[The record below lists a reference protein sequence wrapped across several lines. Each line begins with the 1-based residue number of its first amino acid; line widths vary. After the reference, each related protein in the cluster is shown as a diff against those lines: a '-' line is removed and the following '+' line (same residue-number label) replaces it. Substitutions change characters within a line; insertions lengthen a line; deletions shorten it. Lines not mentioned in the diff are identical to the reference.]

1 MRVPVMAPLV
11 LLVPGLFGGSA
22 GGCAGD
28 DGAGTE
34 THAEPTESGS
44 GGESSGTDET
54 ATEGAGSTTTS
65 TGGSTGESTGG
76 AETEGTST
84 GAELHGVVD
93 LVPIYEPGSAWIDNP
108 TAQAMVESVFADV
121 EGTLRTSGPWD
132 ATIEV
137 FLTDDNPGFAHTTF
151 DTPFVAVEQGGQ
163 TVLVVGPWAEIVQGA
178 EDLNGPAQ
186 ADGSGHDFAVHFN
199 VSENADN
206 AGLLR
211 HEIMHGLGAVNSVA
225 NPTMSAMDVP
235 GGPTP
240 GARQQV
246 ALYDLQI
253 VDANGDP
260 LVGDYDPDDG
270 TFAVQPVVLDGTMA
284 EWTDGSAG
292 LRFRGVAD
300 DASDLEMEL
309 GTFPNGDDAILL
321 LNEPSLLMSAAAH
334 PTWNTVAEPDRAFF
348 RALGYSVAP

>member
-1 MRVPVMAPLV
+1 MRVLITAPLV
-11 LLVPGLFGGSA
+11 LLIAGSCV
-22 GGCAGD
+22 GCSGD

-34 THAEPTESGS
+34 TSAEATSTA
-44 GGESSGTDET
+44 GESSSTDEGT
-54 ATEGAGSTTTS
+54 TTEGLTGASSTTS
-65 TGGSTGESTGG
+65 TSGSSGGSTG

-84 GAELHGVVD
+84 GAELHGAVD

-121 EGTLRTSGPWD
+121 AGALRTSGPWD

-151 DTPFVAVEQGGQ
+151 DTPFVAVEHGGQ

-186 ADGSGHDFAVHFN
+186 ADGAGLDFAVHFN

-240 GARQQV
+240 GSRQQV

-260 LVGDYDPDDG
+260 LVGDYNPDDG
-270 TFAVQPVVLDGTMA
+270 TFAILPVVLDGTMV
-284 EWTDGSAG
+284 EWMDGSAG
-292 LRFRGVAD
+292 LRFRGIAD
-300 DASDLEMEL
+300 DAGDLDMDL

-321 LNEPSLLMSAAAH
+321 LNEPSLLMSAAVH